1 MFTGIVEA
9 IGAIAGITPSASGDR
24 LCVRTPLAATLKDG
38 DSIAVNGVCL
48 TVVSSDTQEFH
59 ADIGPETARVTNLGR
74 LRPNRTV
81 NLERAMRADDRLGGH
96 FVLGHVDAVGLLE
109 GVRPE
114 AESHWVRIRFPEPL
128 AAFFIPKGSVAVD
141 GVSLT
146 IAALTD
152 HHFDV
157 QVIPYTWTH
166 TTLGTLAPG
175 EAVNLECDMIG
186 KYVVR
191 ALERSDAVRKPA

>member
-9 IGAIAGITPSASGDR
+9 IGTIAGITPTAAGHR
-24 LCVRTPLAATLKDG
+24 LCVRTPLAAALKDG

-48 TVVSSDTQEFH
+48 TVVSGDSQQFH

-74 LRPNRTV
+74 LRQNRTV

-96 FVLGHVDAVGLLE
+96 FVLGHVDAVGVVE
-109 GVRPE
+109 AVRAE
-114 AESHWVRIRFPEPL
+114 AESHWLRIRFPEPL
-128 AAFFIPKGSVAVD
+128 ASFFIAKGSVAVE

-146 IAALTD
+146 IAALAD

-166 TTLGTLAPG
+166 TTFSALASGDP
-175 EAVNLECDMIG
+175 VNLECDMIG

-191 ALERSDAVRKPA
+191 ALERSDVFRKPV